1 MRIRKPMNYSEEIC
15 AAGKNENAA
24 VNDDDDDG
32 DASQSTNDSWQ
43 HRSIASLDQISF
55 DVEDYPQSFPP
66 PSASYVDPPSV
77 AVAGLLSQKSPHQYD
92 QTMTNAVFSHPKTE
106 PLLPDD
112 CISTTD
118 LRDHDVIFVP
128 SDHAHTVD
136 IDAQSHKGT
145 QMYHAEV
152 QAQERNFS
160 TVVSDKE
167 KRAIRRGIIQN
178 VQARGGRFWRFESA
192 KVVPN
197 LWKEVRGKALNSKVE
212 GDLSYT
218 QRDYIE
224 GDIRD
229 VDYLVGRGGH
239 NTRHP
244 GNQTYLDQ
252 KDRLQECYTN
262 AKTRSDKHQISKD
275 LVHWVHA
282 RGGRFLKRDS
292 VTRKWY
298 IVPNDIAYKQAR
310 QKLTEPRKKAAAT
323 TATEERHKSGHSSV
337 GDSAGMKDS
346 E

>member
-1 MRIRKPMNYSEEIC
+1 MRLRKPMNYSEEIC
-15 AAGKNENAA
+15 AVGKNENAA
-24 VNDDDDDG
+24 VNDDNDDD
-32 DASQSTNDSWQ
+32 ASHSTNDSWQ
-43 HRSIASLDQISF
+43 QRSIASLGQISF
-55 DVEDYPQSFPP
+55 DVEDYPQTLPP
-66 PSASYVDPPSV
+66 PNASNVDPPSV
-77 AVAGLLSQKSPHQYD
+77 AVAGLLSQNLPHQYD
-92 QTMTNAVFSHPKTE
+92 QTMTDAVFPNPAPE

-112 CISTTD
+112 CTSTAD
-118 LRDHDVIFVP
+118 LSDHDVIFVP
-128 SDHAHTVD
+128 SDQAHVVD
-136 IDAQSHKGT
+136 TDVLRHRGT
-145 QMYHAEV
+145 QMYHAEI

-160 TVVSDKE
+160 TVVSEKE

-178 VQARGGRFWRFESA
+178 VQARGGRFWRLESA
-192 KVVPN
+192 EVIPN
-197 LWKEVRGKALNSKVE
+197 RWKEVKDKALNTKVE
-212 GDLSYT
+212 GDLSCN

-244 GNQTYLDQ
+244 GNQAYLDQ
-252 KDRLQECYTN
+252 KDRLQESYTN
-262 AKTRSDKHQISKD
+262 AKTRSDKHQVSKD

-310 QKLTEPRKKAAAT
+310 QKLTEPRKKAAT
-323 TATEERHKSGHSSV
+323 TTTTEEKHESSHSSI
-337 GDSAGMKDS
+337 GDSVGIKDS

>member
-1 MRIRKPMNYSEEIC
+1 MRLPKLMNYSEEIC
-15 AAGKNENAA
+15 AARKNENAA
-24 VNDDDDDG
+24 VNDDDDGDG
-32 DASQSTNDSWQ
+32 SHGTHDSWQ
-43 HRSIASLDQISF
+43 QRSIASLGQISF
-55 DVEDYPQSFPP
+55 DVEDYPQSLPP
-66 PSASYVDPPSV
+66 PSANDVDPQSV

-92 QTMTNAVFSHPKTE
+92 QTRTDAVFPNPKAG

-112 CISTTD
+112 CISTAD

-128 SDHAHTVD
+128 SDQAHTVD
-136 IDAQSHKGT
+136 IDVQRHRGT

-152 QAQERNFS
+152 QTQEGNFS
-160 TVVSDKE
+160 TVVSEKE
-167 KRAIRRGIIQN
+167 KRSIRRGIIQN
-178 VQARGGRFWRFESA
+178 VQARGGRFWRLESA
-192 KVVPN
+192 EVIPN
-197 LWKEVRGKALNSKVE
+197 RWKEIKDKTLNTKVE

-218 QRDYIE
+218 QHDYIE

-244 GNQTYLDQ
+244 GNQAYLDQ
-252 KDRLQECYTN
+252 KDSLQESYTN
-262 AKTRSDKHQISKD
+262 AKTRSDKHQISKE

-292 VTRKWY
+292 ATRKWY
-298 IVPNDIAYKQAR
+298 ILPNDIAYKQAR

-323 TATEERHKSGHSSV
+323 ATNQEKHESSHSSV
-337 GDSAGMKDS
+337 EDSVERKES